1 MFGNMMLVLS
11 PHDKRILKISL
22 LDGDAIMHEHVSEG
36 DTHTGWLTAIDKTLE
51 EVKKTLDGI
60 SGIVLIEK
68 ESSFTGSRL
77 MHTIGNTLAYAKQI
91 PIVGIMN
98 PNATPRD
105 IQAALAGAV
114 KGVYVLPLYSGEP
127 NIGPLSLS

>member
-1 MFGNMMLVLS
+1 MFGDMILVLS
-11 PHDKRILKISL
+11 PEDKRILKISL
-22 LDGDAIMHEHVSEG
+22 IDSDVIVHEHLSED
-36 DTHTGWLTAIDKTLE
+36 DTHTGWLTAIDKTFAE
-51 EVKKTLDGI
+51 AEKTLNDI

-91 PIVGIMN
+91 PIVGITN
-98 PNATPRD
+98 LHATPHD
-105 IQAALAGAV
+105 MHVAPAEAV

-127 NIGPLSLS
+127 NIGPLSL